1 MKTFESLM
9 EEVQKPGLC
18 HHCGGCVTFCTA
30 INFGALTL
38 SEDGSPKFG
47 DREKC
52 IECGICYMICPEI
65 GELDYEAK
73 KAISWQQPSG
83 RVLGAFAARATDRQI
98 QANATDGG
106 VVTAILAHLH
116 DEGRIDGAIVTRQAG
131 LFLREPMLAR
141 TRDEITDA
149 AGFHFDASHGMR
161 LFSETY
167 STFVPSVGML
177 GPMAKAGARR
187 VAFVG
192 TPCQIKT
199 IRKMEAL
206 QIVPTDSIAYLFGL
220 FCSGNFIFGPPQR
233 ERLEHMGGFRWP
245 EVRKINVKDN
255 LMIHLENGEIRT
267 IPLSELDF
275 MRRYACRFC
284 DDYAAEY
291 ADLSFGGI
299 GAPEGWTGVIAR
311 TPLGRG
317 VYTWAKDDGAI
328 EEMPRAESQAAVE
341 AIKMKAEEKSAA
353 KKESAAKNREG
364 LVSPA

>member
-38 SEDGSPKFG
+38 SPEGTPRFG
-47 DREKC
+47 DRAKC

-65 GELDYEAK
+65 GELDEEARK
-73 KAISWQQPSG
+73 KIGWEPPTG
-83 RVLGAFAARATDRQI
+83 RILEATASRAADPEIRTL
-98 QANATDGG
+98 ATDGG
-106 VVTAILAHLH
+106 VVTAILAHLF

-131 LFLREPMLAR
+131 LFLREPWLAR
-141 TRDEITDA
+141 TRREIVDA

-161 LFSETY
+161 LFSEKY
-167 STFVPSVGML
+167 STFAPSVGML
-177 GPMAKAGARR
+177 GAMGKAGVRR

-206 QIVPTDSIAYLFGL
+206 SIVPTDSIAYCLGL
-220 FCSGNFIFGPPQR
+220 FCSGNFIFGPAER
-233 ERLEHMGGFRWP
+233 ERLEHLGGFRWP
-245 EVRKINVKDN
+245 EVKKINVKDA
-255 LMIHLENGEIRT
+255 LMVHTNSGVTE
-267 IPLSELDF
+267 IPLSELSF

-291 ADLSFGGI
+291 ADISFGGI
-299 GAPEGWTGVIAR
+299 GSPEGYTSVIAR
-311 TPLGRG
+311 TPLGRA
-317 VYTWAKDDGAI
+317 VHSWARDDGSLEGLPKGEASAAPPAI
-328 EEMPRAESQAAVE
+328 LEKVA
-341 AIKMKAEEKSAA
+341 EKSLA
-353 KKESAAKNREG
+353 KKKTAAENRRG
-364 LVSPA
+364 LTAAH